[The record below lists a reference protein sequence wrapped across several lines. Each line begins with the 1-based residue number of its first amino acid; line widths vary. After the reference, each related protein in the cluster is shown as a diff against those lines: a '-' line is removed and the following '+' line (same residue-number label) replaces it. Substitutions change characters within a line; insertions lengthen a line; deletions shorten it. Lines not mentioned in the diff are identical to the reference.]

1 MMNLH
6 IFHSLFLDN
15 TPELP
20 PHEEF
25 RGFVAGISSRETRI
39 IKEGAYIMMES
50 PDELFCKRVYE
61 IAAQI
66 PRGKVMTYGQ
76 IALQIG
82 NPKAGREVGRAMALT
97 PSELQIP
104 CHRVVNK
111 SGAMAPDYVF
121 GGADKQRAMLERE
134 GVTFKADGCINMAK
148 HLWQS
153 EPQQPSLQ
161 GELFS

>member
-1 MMNLH
+1 ML
-6 IFHSLFLDN
+6 
-15 TPELP
+15 ELP
-20 PHEEF
+20 
-25 RGFVAGISSRETRI
+25 
-39 IKEGAYIMMES
+39 
-50 PDELFCKRVYE
+50 DEQFCKRVYE

-66 PRGKVMTYGQ
+66 PKGKVMTYGQ
-76 IALQIG
+76 IASLLG
-82 NPKAGREVGRAMALT
+82 DPKAAREVGRAMAIT
-97 PSELQIP
+97 PAELQIP

-111 SGAMAPDYVF
+111 SGAMAPGYVF

-153 EPQQPSLQ
+153 ETQQSSLQ